1 MAGEGR
7 GWAGSPDEAGAAC
20 EAAGA
25 AGSLRAARRP
35 PLLPPPKREPKS
47 EGFAGSSGAGSG
59 DTAAV
64 VAGVGE
70 PAVTPYASSMTL
82 SGISSADDEL
92 PSL

>member
-20 EAAGA
+20 DEAGA
-25 AGSLRAARRP
+25 AGSLCARRL